1 MTGNR
6 DPFGGSM
13 ALILDGKAVAQ
24 AVKKEIKA
32 ELDGRGEGPRPG
44 LAVILVGEDPAS
56 QVYVGGKIR
65 DCAEIG
71 IRSFEHRLP
80 ADTSQ
85 GALEDLI
92 RRLNADPQVHGLLV
106 QLPLPKGL
114 DPVRAL
120 NLIDPS
126 KDVDGLH
133 PMSLGR
139 LMAGQPTLRACT
151 PSGVMRILS
160 HFGIPVAGKGAVV
173 IGRSTIV
180 GKPMAQMLLEQNAT
194 VTVCHS
200 KTSDLAG
207 VVRRAD
213 IVVAAIGRPRM
224 ITADYIREGAVVV
237 DVGMN
242 RLPDGK
248 LAGDVDFVGVSPLAS
263 AITPVPGGV
272 GLMTR
277 AMLMH
282 NTYQAYLEQTGRR
295 S

>member
-1 MTGNR
+1 MAWPSALKTY
-6 DPFGGSM
+6 DSPFCPSRKS
-13 ALILDGKAVAQ
+13 ISV
-24 AVKKEIKA
+24 
-32 ELDGRGEGPRPG
+32 PG

-56 QVYVGGKIR
+56 QVYVGGKIK
-65 DCAEIG
+65 DCAQIG

-80 ADTSQ
+80 ATTPQ
-85 GALEDLI
+85 AELESLI
-92 RRLNADPQVHGLLV
+92 LRLNRDPSVHGFLV

-114 DPVRAL
+114 DPTRAL

-133 PMSLGR
+133 PMNLGR

-160 HFGIPVAGKGAVV
+160 HFNLPVSGKEAVV

-180 GKPMAQMLLEQNAT
+180 GKPMAQMLMEQNAT

-200 KTSDLAG
+200 KTHDLPA

-224 ITADYIREGAVVV
+224 ITAEFVKVGAVVV

-248 LAGDVDFVGVSPLAS
+248 LVGDVDYGPVSEKAQ

-277 AMLMH
+277 AMLMK
-282 NTYQAYLEQTGRR
+282 NTFQAYLEQTGQKVD
-295 S
+295 